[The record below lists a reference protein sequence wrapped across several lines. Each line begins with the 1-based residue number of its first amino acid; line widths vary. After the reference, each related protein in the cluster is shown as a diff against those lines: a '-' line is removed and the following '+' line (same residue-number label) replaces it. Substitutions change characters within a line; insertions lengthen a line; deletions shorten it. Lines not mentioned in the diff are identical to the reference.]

1 MRNYTCR
8 FVLICF
14 PSNVF
19 TIFRHDFL
27 KENSPVELFF
37 FIITNYGTKIVLR
50 NEKNFKIFIFFKMS

>member
-1 MRNYTCR
+1 MKNTSPSQVRNYTCR

-37 FIITNYGTKIVLR
+37 LYNYKLWYL
-50 NEKNFKIFIFFKMS
+50 NCP